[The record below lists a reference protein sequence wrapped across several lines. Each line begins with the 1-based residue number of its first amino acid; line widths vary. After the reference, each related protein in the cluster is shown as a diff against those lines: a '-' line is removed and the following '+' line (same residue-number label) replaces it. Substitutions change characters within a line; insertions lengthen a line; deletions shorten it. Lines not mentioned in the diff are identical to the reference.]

1 MLYVLMCA
9 YLSKYIYYTY
19 LLLLTIMYNILYTP
33 SEGWPKIY
41 DVVFMA
47 RANGLKIYN
56 TRASSTTLYGLAYA
70 AIAPWIMA
78 AAQGTE
84 GTQKGSAEVLSR
96 ETRCEQR
103 RADGFRR
110 LPDVYRCTRS
120 ARNWKKKK
128 YIGTIRDLENE
139 KKHIYT
145 YKNNVPCDCWTRS
158 APHSS
163 DF

>member
-70 AIAPWIMA
+70 AIAP
-78 AAQGTE
+78 
-84 GTQKGSAEVLSR
+84 
-96 ETRCEQR
+96 
-103 RADGFRR
+103 
-110 LPDVYRCTRS
+110 
-120 ARNWKKKK
+120 
-128 YIGTIRDLENE
+128 
-139 KKHIYT
+139 
-145 YKNNVPCDCWTRS
+145 
-158 APHSS
+158 
-163 DF
+163 